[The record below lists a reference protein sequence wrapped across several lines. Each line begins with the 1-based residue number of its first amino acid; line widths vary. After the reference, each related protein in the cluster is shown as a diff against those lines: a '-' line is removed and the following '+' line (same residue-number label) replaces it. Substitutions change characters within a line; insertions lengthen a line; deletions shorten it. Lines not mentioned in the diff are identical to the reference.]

1 MKMSSNVISDF
12 EKLFR
17 QKLQLNNC
25 KLRKKKQENN
35 YEITTPAN
43 DIFLMYWGEF
53 PEINL
58 VYQPIGIRTP
68 QTLVYEQAIRAHI
81 KSCVTT
87 IRKSLDSN
95 LVTSNKEN

>member
-1 MKMSSNVISDF
+1 MSSNLISDF

-35 YEITTPAN
+35 YEIKTPAN

-58 VYQPIGIRTP
+58 VYQPIGVRTP
-68 QTLVYEQAIRAHI
+68 QTIIYEQAIRAHI
-81 KSCVTT
+81 KSCAST
-87 IRKSLDSN
+87 IKKSLDSN
-95 LVTSNKEN
+95 LVTLNEEN